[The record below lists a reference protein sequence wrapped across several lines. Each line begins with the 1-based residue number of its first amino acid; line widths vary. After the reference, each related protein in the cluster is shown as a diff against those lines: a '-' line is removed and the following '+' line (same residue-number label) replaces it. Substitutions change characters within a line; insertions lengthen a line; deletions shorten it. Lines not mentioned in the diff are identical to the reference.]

1 MRAVKVIATCFKPK
15 EILEKTRLAGDPL
28 GYFYHS
34 QNFTNTS
41 DIINLLKLNID
52 LENKYDPGFDRDIIF
67 VNANINSSEGNKF
80 IENINNQKIKRGK
93 IIAYTRENFGLS
105 FGSYNDAFKKFKK
118 DYDYFLFTEDDW
130 IIFKDNYLKI
140 GIDILNKNPK
150 AGMVSYVGVTKIN
163 KKKWNELGLK
173 KETAYG
179 CHGGVGLS
187 STKILS
193 IVEKKYGCLPHY
205 TKNDYRKSIT
215 YGEIRFPNS
224 FIQIGYNLVDLPKD
238 MIFGM
243 PAYDYMR
250 GIKYKK
256 FPNFFEIIYIYYLKT
271 VFKRYIFKFIWKI
284 VSKTELSKK
293 IYLKI
298 ISKFK

>member
-52 LENKYDPGFDRDIIF
+52 LENKYNPGFDRDIIF

-150 AGMVSYVGVTKIN
+150 TGMVSYVGVTKIN

-193 IVEKKYGCLPHY
+193 IIEKKYGCLPHY

-224 FIQIGYNLVDLPKD
+224 FIQIGYNLVDLPRD

-243 PAYDYMR
+243 PAYDFMR

-271 VFKRYIFKFIWKI
+271 VFKRYLVKFIWKI